1 MPVFVS
7 LLLTSNNDLSIGVQ
21 LNLYLHG
28 KKYFFNCCL
37 AAPRPTL
44 GHCRGG
50 SLTDPML
57 ITAFDS

>member
-1 MPVFVS
+1 MPVLVS

-37 AAPRPTL
+37 AAPRP
-44 GHCRGG
+44 